1 MIHFYKRLH
10 LGVVSC
16 LILSETKL
24 KTKTKTRTQRDRGN
38 WLPWQTVAGTLS
50 VEGESGELPKD
61 GLQQDL
67 AVLDLLEVL
76 VLGLEGLI
84 MVEVAV
90 LALS

>member
-1 MIHFYKRLH
+1 M
-10 LGVVSC
+10 
-16 LILSETKL
+16 
-24 KTKTKTRTQRDRGN
+24 
-38 WLPWQTVAGTLS
+38 AGTLS
-50 VEGESGELPKD
+50 VEEGESGELPKD

-76 VLGLEGLI
+76 VLGLEELGLEGLI

>member
-1 MIHFYKRLH
+1 
-10 LGVVSC
+10 
-16 LILSETKL
+16 
-24 KTKTKTRTQRDRGN
+24 
-38 WLPWQTVAGTLS
+38 VAGTLS
-50 VEGESGELPKD
+50 VEEGESGELPKD

-76 VLGLEGLI
+76 VLEVLVLGLEELGLEGLI